1 MINKIVVQQPN
12 ERGKKH
18 NTLYQFNS
26 LLENDKLKAG
36 GLSLIVVKDIEQNT
50 SFTAMIG
57 AATEPARL
65 LQKVDG

>member
-26 LLENDKLKAG
+26 LLEKDKLKAG
-36 GLSLIVVKDIEQNT
+36 ELSLIVVKDIEQNN
-50 SFTAMIG
+50 SF
-57 AATEPARL
+57 AAISGTVTYPAD
-65 LQKVDG
+65 KS